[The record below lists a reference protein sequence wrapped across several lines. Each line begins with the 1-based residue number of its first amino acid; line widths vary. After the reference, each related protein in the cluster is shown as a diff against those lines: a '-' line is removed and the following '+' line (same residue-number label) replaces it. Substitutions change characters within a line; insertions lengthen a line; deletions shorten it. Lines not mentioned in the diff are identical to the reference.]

1 MTEIKIE
8 KKKPIMVW
16 IVLAIAVIALLIYF
30 LGYYNDNKENYDT
43 KTTENITEQPTDLIN
58 VKENNSIVA
67 AYINFVEYDKNNMNL
82 EHDYTHEAL
91 LKLTEAVQAMAN
103 ETGVDVKT
111 DIDKV
116 KEYADRI
123 QDDAY
128 ATTHANDI
136 RKAADILTNALR
148 NLQQAKYPGLAN
160 DVNDLKNASESI
172 NPDVLALDQKDA
184 IKSFFRKASDLLKK
198 MN

>member
-30 LGYYNDNKENYDT
+30 LVYYETDNEKYESQ
-43 KTTENITEQPTDLIN
+43 TTENIREEPTDLIN
-58 VKENNSIVA
+58 VHENNSTVA
-67 AYINFVEYDKNNMNL
+67 AYINFVENDKNNMNL

-91 LKLTEAVQAMAN
+91 IKLTDAVQAMAN
-103 ETGVDVKT
+103 EAGVDVKT

-116 KEYADRI
+116 KEYAEGITKDGFE
-123 QDDAY
+123 
-128 ATTHANDI
+128 TTHANNI
-136 RKAADILTNALR
+136 RKATDILTNALR

-160 DVNDLKNASESI
+160 DVTDLKNASESI
-172 NPDVLALDQKDA
+172 NPDELALDQKDTV
-184 IKSFFRKASDLLKK
+184 KSFFRKASDLLKK